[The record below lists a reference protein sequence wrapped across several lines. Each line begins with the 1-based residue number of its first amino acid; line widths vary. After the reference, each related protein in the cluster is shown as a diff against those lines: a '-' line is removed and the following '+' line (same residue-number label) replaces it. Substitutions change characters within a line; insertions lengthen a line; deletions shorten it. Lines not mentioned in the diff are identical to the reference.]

1 MEDLAR
7 RFRRSAEQREGLRY
21 PQELRLLALKYARMA
36 SARGESRQEIADSLG
51 LSEATLHRWQQGTT
65 TVEDPA
71 AHSSLHEVV
80 LAEDSFTVGPVLVMP
95 SGARVEGLSVRDLV
109 AVLEALG

>member
-7 RFRRSAEQREGLRY
+7 RFRRGAEQREGLRY
-21 PQELRLLALKYARMA
+21 PQELRLLALEYARMA

-65 TVEDPA
+65 TVGSA
-71 AHSSLHEVV
+71 AHSFLHEVV
-80 LAEDSFTVGPVLVMP
+80 LAEHSFTGGPVLVMP